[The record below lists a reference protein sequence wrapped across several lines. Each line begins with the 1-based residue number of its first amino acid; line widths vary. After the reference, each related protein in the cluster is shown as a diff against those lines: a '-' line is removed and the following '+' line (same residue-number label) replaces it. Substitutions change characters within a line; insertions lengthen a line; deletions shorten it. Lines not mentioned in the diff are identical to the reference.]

1 MSLHKIVKK
10 YTYKKHNRFQSE
22 QGRKYLVDEI
32 GVPSV
37 TTILS
42 ATKDKK
48 FLDDWRRRVGNQEAD
63 NIMKQASTRGTEMH
77 RVLEYYYNGAK
88 YFNEMEDGIKPR
100 KMASVI
106 IDNLK
111 VQEVWGN
118 EVSLAYNKDFAG
130 TTDLVVLSY
139 DKPTIIDFK
148 QANKPKR
155 EDWIEDY
162 KCQLG
167 AYYLAHKT
175 HYGPIEL
182 GIIAIATRDLQYQQ
196 FVFSEAVLMEY
207 ADKFLERLEI
217 YKKTLKKG

>member
-48 FLDDWRRRVGNQEAD
+48 FLDDWRRRIGNQEAD

-130 TTDLVVLSY
+130 TTDLVAL
-139 DKPTIIDFK
+139 
-148 QANKPKR
+148 
-155 EDWIEDY
+155 
-162 KCQLG
+162 
-167 AYYLAHKT
+167 
-175 HYGPIEL
+175 
-182 GIIAIATRDLQYQQ
+182 
-196 FVFSEAVLMEY
+196 
-207 ADKFLERLEI
+207 
-217 YKKTLKKG
+217 

>member
-1 MSLHKIVKK
+1 M
-10 YTYKKHNRFQSE
+10 
-22 QGRKYLVDEI
+22 VDEI

-48 FLDDWRRRVGNQEAD
+48 FLDDWRRRIGNEEAD
-63 NIMKQASTRGTEMH
+63 KIMKQASTRGSEMH
-77 RVLEYYYNGAK
+77 RVLEYYYNGEK
-88 YFNEMEDGIKPR
+88 YFNEMEEGIKPR

-130 TTDLVVLSY
+130 TTDLVALSY

>member
-1 MSLHKIVKK
+1 VKRIKK

-48 FLDDWRRRVGNQEAD
+48 FLDDWRRRIGNEEAD
-63 NIMKQASTRGTEMH
+63 KIMKQASTRGSEMH
-77 RVLEYYYNGAK
+77 RVLEYYYNGEK
-88 YFNEMEDGIKPR
+88 YFNEMEEGIKPR

-118 EVSLAYNKDFAG
+118 EVSLAYNKEFAG
-130 TTDLVVLSY
+130 TTDLVALSY

>member
-1 MSLHKIVKK
+1 VKRIKK

-48 FLDDWRRRVGNQEAD
+48 FLDDWRRRIGNEEAD
-63 NIMKQASTRGTEMH
+63 KIMKQASTRGSEMH
-77 RVLEYYYNGAK
+77 RVLEYYYNGEK

-130 TTDLVVLSY
+130 TTDLVALSY

>member
-48 FLDDWRRRVGNQEAD
+48 FLYDWRRRIGNQEAD

-130 TTDLVVLSY
+130 TTDLVALSY

>member
-1 MSLHKIVKK
+1 M
-10 YTYKKHNRFQSE
+10 
-22 QGRKYLVDEI
+22 VDEI

-48 FLDDWRRRVGNQEAD
+48 FLDDWRRRIGNEEAD
-63 NIMKQASTRGTEMH
+63 KIMKQASTRGSEMH
-77 RVLEYYYNGAK
+77 RVLEYYYNGEK

-130 TTDLVVLSY
+130 TTDLVALSY

>member
-130 TTDLVVLSY
+130 TTDLVALSY

>member
-1 MSLHKIVKK
+1 MKRIKK

-48 FLDDWRRRVGNQEAD
+48 FLDDWRRRIGNEEAD
-63 NIMKQASTRGTEMH
+63 KIMKQASTRGSEMH
-77 RVLEYYYNGAK
+77 RVLEYYCNGEK
-88 YFNEMEDGIKPR
+88 YFNEMEEGIKPS
-100 KMASVI
+100 KMASDI

-130 TTDLVVLSY
+130 TTDLVALSY

>member
-1 MSLHKIVKK
+1 
-10 YTYKKHNRFQSE
+10 
-22 QGRKYLVDEI
+22 
-32 GVPSV
+32 
-37 TTILS
+37 
-42 ATKDKK
+42 
-48 FLDDWRRRVGNQEAD
+48 
-63 NIMKQASTRGTEMH
+63 
-77 RVLEYYYNGAK
+77 
-88 YFNEMEDGIKPR
+88 MEDGIKPR

-130 TTDLVVLSY
+130 TTDLVALSY

>member
-1 MSLHKIVKK
+1 MKRIKK

-48 FLDDWRRRVGNQEAD
+48 FLDDWRRRIGNEEAD
-63 NIMKQASTRGTEMH
+63 KIMKQASTRGSEMH
-77 RVLEYYYNGAK
+77 RVLEYYYNGEK
-88 YFNEMEDGIKPR
+88 YFNEMEEGIKPR

-130 TTDLVVLSY
+130 TTDLIALSY

>member
-1 MSLHKIVKK
+1 M
-10 YTYKKHNRFQSE
+10 
-22 QGRKYLVDEI
+22 VDEI

-48 FLDDWRRRVGNQEAD
+48 FLDDWRRRIGNEEAD
-63 NIMKQASTRGTEMH
+63 KIMKQASTRGSEMH
-77 RVLEYYYNGAK
+77 RVLEYYYNGEK
-88 YFNEMEDGIKPR
+88 YFNEMEEGIKPR

-130 TTDLVVLSY
+130 TTDLVALSY

-175 HYGPIEL
+175 HYGPIEQ
-182 GIIAIATRDLQYQQ
+182 GVVAIATRDLQYQE
-196 FVFSEAVLMEY
+196 FKLSEPLLHEY
-207 ADKFLERLEI
+207 AEKFLERLEI
-217 YKKTLKKG
+217 YKNTVKKG

>member
-1 MSLHKIVKK
+1 MKRIKK

-48 FLDDWRRRVGNQEAD
+48 FLDDWRRRIGNEEAD
-63 NIMKQASTRGTEMH
+63 KIMKQASTRGSEMH
-77 RVLEYYYNGAK
+77 RVLEYYYNGEK
-88 YFNEMEDGIKPR
+88 YFNEMEEGIKPR

-118 EVSLAYNKDFAG
+118 EVSLAYNKDFVG
-130 TTDLVVLSY
+130 TTDLVALSY

>member
-1 MSLHKIVKK
+1 MKRIKK

-48 FLDDWRRRVGNQEAD
+48 FLDDWRRRIGNEEAD
-63 NIMKQASTRGTEMH
+63 KIMKQASTRGSEMH
-77 RVLEYYYNGAK
+77 RVLEYYYNGEK

-130 TTDLVVLSY
+130 TTDLVALSY

>member
-48 FLDDWRRRVGNQEAD
+48 FLDDWRRRIGNQEAD

-118 EVSLAYNKDFAG
+118 EVSLAYNKEFAG
-130 TTDLVVLSY
+130 TTDLVALSY

>member
-88 YFNEMEDGIKPR
+88 YFNEMEEGIKPR

-106 IDNLK
+106 IDNLN

-130 TTDLVVLSY
+130 TTDLVALSY

-182 GIIAIATRDLQYQQ
+182 GIISIATRDLQYQE
-196 FVFSEAVLMEY
+196 FKLSEAVLREY

-217 YKKTLKKG
+217 YKKTLQKG

>member
-48 FLDDWRRRVGNQEAD
+48 FLDDWRRRIGNQEAD

-130 TTDLVVLSY
+130 TTDLVALSY

-182 GIIAIATRDLQYQQ
+182 GIIAIATRDLQYQE
-196 FVFSEAVLMEY
+196 FKFSEAVLMEY
-207 ADKFLERLEI
+207 ADRFLERLEL

>member
-48 FLDDWRRRVGNQEAD
+48 FLDDWRRRIGNQEAD

-130 TTDLVVLSY
+130 TTDLVALSY

>member
-1 MSLHKIVKK
+1 MKRIKK

-48 FLDDWRRRVGNQEAD
+48 FLDDWRRRIGNEEAD
-63 NIMKQASTRGTEMH
+63 KIMKQASTRGSEMH
-77 RVLEYYYNGAK
+77 RVLEYYYNGEK
-88 YFNEMEDGIKPR
+88 YFNEMEEGIKPR

-130 TTDLVVLSY
+130 TTDLVALSY

-182 GIIAIATRDLQYQQ
+182 GIISIATRDLQYQQ